1 MLMRDRHRERFEYHR
16 LLDQLR
22 QGDVLVV
29 WKLPMKLL
37 SLAIRFL
44 GFPQVPRAGVTL
56 QFNGWSR
63 W

>member
-44 GFPQVPRAGVTL
+44 GFPRFRERA
-56 QFNGWSR
+56 
-63 W
+63 